1 MDASTRATGSFQHHI
16 RFAALIIVFVIAG
29 IVLILCGILVT
40 SRYAP
45 VAVPAGT
52 D

>member
-1 MDASTRATGSFQHHI
+1 MPVFGVILAWLILDERLASFHVTSI
-16 RFAALIIVFVIAG
+16 L
-29 IVLILCGILVT
+29 LILCGIFVT

-45 VAVPAGT
+45 LAVPAGT

>member
-1 MDASTRATGSFQHHI
+1 MPVFGVI
-16 RFAALIIVFVIAG
+16 LGWLILDERLAPFHVAG